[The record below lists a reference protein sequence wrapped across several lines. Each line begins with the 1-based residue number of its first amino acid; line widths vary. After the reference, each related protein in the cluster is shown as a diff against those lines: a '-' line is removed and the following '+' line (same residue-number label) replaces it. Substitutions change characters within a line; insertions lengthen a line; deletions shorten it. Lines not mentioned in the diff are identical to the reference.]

1 MRTRI
6 PRILGLAVVVLSLAF
21 AVQSCNDG
29 PGMGTLALSMGYGN
43 GFSSASQVTPQS
55 EDFGSGDR
63 TQLSD
68 LILTFHSVQAWSCTE
83 NDSLDDDDDDD
94 DDDSTHTDDGAI
106 VQPLHDEDD
115 HEEDDEDCTPF
126 TVLSDSTVTLSTG
139 TLDSTLTVWLGNALL
154 PEGHYEFLTLGNV
167 QAWVVTAAGETVS
180 AKVPSGRIK
189 IKAPF
194 TIDAGGI
201 TDLLVVIDLN
211 RSIVETPPGSLNFIV
226 KPVVHSQVGW
236 NHDDDDDDDEHGD

>member
-1 MRTRI
+1 MRIRI
-6 PRILGLAVVVLSLAF
+6 HRILGLATVVLTLAF

-63 TQLSD
+63 TPLSD
-68 LILTFHSVQAWSCTE
+68 LILTFHSVQAWSCTGD
-83 NDSLDDDDDDD
+83 DSLDDDDDDD
-94 DDDSTHTDDGAI
+94 DDSTHADDRAFL
-106 VQPLHDEDD
+106 QPLHDDEDD
-115 HEEDDEDCTPF
+115 DDEDCTPF

-139 TLDSTLTVWLGNALL
+139 TFDSTLTVWLGNALL

-167 QAWVVTAAGETVS
+167 QAWVVTAAGETVA
-180 AKVPSGRIK
+180 AKVPSGRLK

-194 TIDAGGI
+194 TIDAGGM
-201 TDLLVVIDLN
+201 TDLLVVFDLN
-211 RSIVETPPGSLNFIV
+211 RSIVEAPPGSQNFIV